1 MKILTQIND
10 EYKKLALALG
20 FFDGVHLGHKK
31 VISSAVDFS
40 RKNGTQSAVITFKEH
55 PQVLLRG
62 VAPEYI
68 MTDTVRRE
76 KIAEL
81 GVDILFELDFR
92 NFAQLSGV
100 EYIRNVLVK
109 NFAPV
114 SVSTGFNHY
123 FGVHKSGTPE
133 LLEECATA
141 YGYKYFKIPPV
152 ELNGEIVSSSL
163 IRKKLAEGN
172 IQCANDFLGYKFFT
186 EGTVQRGA
194 HLASK
199 IGFKTANIHY
209 PQELVKLPF
218 GVYSVLA
225 NGLPAI
231 ANFGV
236 KPTFEG
242 LASKPVLEV
251 HILNFDKDI
260 YGETLK
266 IEFVDFLRAERK
278 FDSVDALIVQIKS
291 DIDMVQNIVHNE

>member
-1 MKILTQIND
+1 MKVFTQIND
-10 EYKKLALALG
+10 EYKNLALALG

-68 MTDTVRRE
+68 LTDTVRRE

-133 LLEECATA
+133 LLEECAPV

-163 IRKKLAEGN
+163 IRKRLAEGN
-172 IQCANDFLGYKFFT
+172 IQCANDFLDYKFFT

-260 YGETLK
+260 YGETLR
-266 IEFVDFLRAERK
+266 IEFVYFIRAERK
-278 FDSVDALIVQIKS
+278 FDSVDALVAQIKS
-291 DIDMVQNIVHNE
+291 DIDMVQNIV

>member
-1 MKILTQIND
+1 MKIFTQIND
-10 EYKKLALALG
+10 EYKNLALALG
-20 FFDGVHLGHKK
+20 FFDGVHPGHKK
-31 VISSAVDFS
+31 VISSAVEFS

-68 MTDTVRRE
+68 LTDTARRE

-81 GVDILFELDFR
+81 GVDFLYELDFKE
-92 NFAQLSGV
+92 FAQLSGE

-114 SVSTGFNHY
+114 SISTGFNHY

-133 LLEECATA
+133 LLEECAPA
-141 YGYKYFKIPPV
+141 YGYKYFKILPV

-163 IRKKLAEGN
+163 IRKRLAEGN
-172 IQCANDFLGYKFFT
+172 IQCANDFLGYKFFI

-231 ANFGV
+231 ANLGV

-260 YGETLK
+260 YGETLR
-266 IEFVDFLRAERK
+266 IEFVDFIRAERK

-291 DIDMVQNIVHNE
+291 DIDMVQNID

>member
-1 MKILTQIND
+1 MKIFTQIND
-10 EYKKLALALG
+10 EYKNLALALG
-20 FFDGVHLGHKK
+20 FFDGVHPGHKK
-31 VISSAVDFS
+31 VISSAVEFS

-68 MTDTVRRE
+68 LTDTARRE

-81 GVDILFELDFR
+81 GVDFLYELDFKE
-92 NFAQLSGV
+92 FAQLSGE
-100 EYIRNVLVK
+100 EYISNVLVK

-114 SVSTGFNHY
+114 SISTGFNHY

-133 LLEECATA
+133 LLEECAPA

-163 IRKKLAEGN
+163 IRRKLAEGN
-172 IQCANDFLGYKFFT
+172 IRCANDFLGYKFFA
-186 EGTVQRGA
+186 EGMVQHGA

-231 ANFGV
+231 ANLGV

-260 YGETLK
+260 YGETLR
-266 IEFVDFLRAERK
+266 IEFVDFIRAERK

-291 DIDMVQNIVHNE
+291 DIDMVQNID